1 MEIKRAYLKVG
12 KIPHKQPFALTN
24 LPAIINSFPL
34 RNIIIS
40 LIIIISFPVFLKAQN
55 IQIIAGVGKNDISK
69 NAQGSFSWGNK
80 FKSSI
85 YQYYGLNFQIETF
98 KRLYLQVGGGVSFY
112 KFPVY
117 QGSTIV
123 IHDTLILPD
132 REVDRIHLRCVSVP
146 IGIQYEVF
154 RNFKIHVGYQ
164 INFSQSLKSNM
175 SFIDKLSKTCPAYYY
190 GLNYTLFDRIEIG
203 YIQHKFLKYFG
214 IADKINYQEDYF
226 KYQSWYFYVS
236 YVFRFKS
243 RDKAQD
249 MKVQQ
254 SQSLKE

>member
-1 MEIKRAYLKVG
+1 MPSKNYSNIFFDGIFNKQKMMKY
-12 KIPHKQPFALTN
+12 KI
-24 LPAIINSFPL
+24 I
-34 RNIIIS
+34 
-40 LIIIISFPVFLKAQN
+40 LITFLLSFPVFLKAQN
-55 IQIIAGVGKNDISK
+55 IQIIAGVGKDDISK
-69 NAQGSFSWGNK
+69 SIQGPFTFGEKIKPSV
-80 FKSSI
+80 
-85 YQYYGLNFQIETF
+85 YQYYGLNFQIEPL
-98 KRLYLQVGGGVSFY
+98 KRLYLQIGGGVSLY
-112 KFPVY
+112 NFPVY
-117 QGSTIV
+117 LGTTLV
-123 IHDTLILPD
+123 VRDTLIFPD
-132 REVDRIHLRCVSVP
+132 RKEDEINIYCASIPV
-146 IGIQYEVF
+146 GIQYEIF
-154 RNFKIHVGYQ
+154 HNFKINVGYQ
-164 INFSQSLKSNM
+164 VNLYSTLKSERNWINNM
-175 SFIDKLSKTCPAYYY
+175 NKTCPAYYY